1 MRGCA
6 RQAARLLPNFYFQL
20 SRTITENNMSG
31 LTLKQANTIIEG
43 AIAKA
48 HEMKIKPL
56 AVVVLD
62 AAGNIVSAQRE
73 DNASMFRMDV
83 ALGKAWGA
91 VAMGCSSRALGKR
104 AKDNPNFCL
113 SLASTAN
120 GKFLPQ
126 TGAALIKD
134 AQGNILGSA
143 GASGGTGDEDEACCA
158 AGIEK
163 ASLTADV
170 AA

>member
-1 MRGCA
+1 
-6 RQAARLLPNFYFQL
+6 
-20 SRTITENNMSG
+20 MSG

-104 AKDNPNFCL
+104 AKDNPNFYVT
-113 SLASTAN
+113 LAATAG

-134 AQGNILGSA
+134 KDGTIIGAA
-143 GASGGTGDEDEACCA
+143 GASGGTGEEDEACCV
-158 AGIEK
+158 AGIE
-163 ASLTADV
+163 AAGLTAD
-170 AA
+170 ASA